1 MSSAVS
7 ALVLEAS
14 EWLRVT
20 CVLLPRW
27 EWLGILLAATRTTP
41 PSQIRWSRSLRPL
54 LTLSREVLI
63 TVAAEFV
70 RAVAGD
76 SETPLPGE
84 LSTGQVD
91 DLSVHRSEA
100 YHHHEEDRPQNSEI
114 HDGDFEVLGP
124 LNVS

>member
-1 MSSAVS
+1 M
-7 ALVLEAS
+7 
-14 EWLRVT
+14 
-20 CVLLPRW
+20 
-27 EWLGILLAATRTTP
+27 AATRTTP

-91 DLSVHRSEA
+91 DLSVHRYEA
-100 YHHHEEDRPQNSEI
+100 CHHHEEERPQNSEI